1 MSAYLELGPMQ
12 AGPKELW
19 KLELA
24 VDKAEQKLEAAR
36 LNLAQVPEMVRYEWP
51 SSKC

>member
-1 MSAYLELGPMQ
+1 MSSQ
-12 AGPKELW
+12 ASPKELW

-36 LNLAQVPEMVRYEWP
+36 LKLAMVPEMVR
-51 SSKC
+51 CV